1 MKRFIMSG
9 ARLAGLILLVT
20 LAACFGG
27 HHSHHHSE
35 DHPEGHDHHQEG
47 HGHGDKSVGVTTL
60 WGEGFELFAEHS
72 PGKVWELVSFIVHL
86 TTLPDF
92 RALEEATLTLE
103 LQGPKALRA
112 ETSSALRPGIFR
124 LEVTPQQ
131 AGTYRGRLRI
141 TGAKPGVVEGI
152 ELQVFETAEE
162 AEASTPRDDE
172 DHGVIEF
179 LKEQQWGVPFG
190 TAFVAEAAL
199 APSVVVSGRIDTPP
213 GGSAVIGA
221 PVTGRLVSPEKGLP
235 RPGAKVSKGEVLAS
249 LIPAP
254 ASPEAAA
261 RASLAVAEA
270 EARLSAAGR
279 ALERAQR
286 LIRDEAISERELED
300 ARRERA
306 VAQESVSAA
315 RRGAALYSGARGVSG
330 QGSWHLTAP
339 IDGTLVAVMATPGAT
354 VSPGETLFRI
364 VDTRELWIV
373 ARVPEQDAAR
383 LRSDRDASF
392 KVAGLDNWS
401 PIGVTGDNPAAS
413 IVTIGRIV
421 DSVSRT
427 VDAIYSLRSPGEH
440 LRVGGLVQ
448 VNLPAGQDFE
458 GVVVPRSALVD
469 QDGRNVVYVQVD
481 GEHFQERVVRIGP
494 RAGNLV
500 AISEGLRRGERVV
513 TRGAHLVRLADKA
526 SGEALHGHIH

>member
-1 MKRFIMSG
+1 MV
-9 ARLAGLILLVT
+9 A
-20 LAACFGG
+20 
-27 HHSHHHSE
+27 
-35 DHPEGHDHHQEG
+35 
-47 HGHGDKSVGVTTL
+47 TTL
-60 WGEGFELFAEHS
+60 WSEGFELFSEHS
-72 PGKVWELVSFIVHL
+72 PGLVGVPVSFLVHL

-103 LQGPKALRA
+103 LEGSAPLRG
-112 ETSSALRPGIFR
+112 ETSTALRPGIFR
-124 LEVTPQQ
+124 LQVTPQS
-131 AGTYRGRLRI
+131 AGTYRGRLQIR
-141 TGAKPGVVEGI
+141 GAASGVVEGI
-152 ELQVFETAEE
+152 ELQVFETPGE
-162 AEASTPRDDE
+162 AAASAPHDDD

-190 TAFVAEAAL
+190 TAFVEEGSVS
-199 APSVVVSGRIDTPP
+199 PSVVVSGRIDTPP
-213 GGSAVIGA
+213 GGTAVIGA
-221 PVTGRLVSPEKGLP
+221 PVTGRLVSPQDGLP
-235 RPGAKVSKGEVLAS
+235 RPGVTVRKGQVLAS

-254 ASPEAAA
+254 ASPEAAS

-270 EARLSAAGR
+270 EARLSAAGG

-330 QGSWHLTAP
+330 QGTWHLTAP

-392 KVAGLDNWS
+392 KVAGLDTWS
-401 PIGVTGDNPAAS
+401 PIAVTGENPAAS

-421 DSVSRT
+421 DPVSRT
-427 VDAIYSLRSPGEH
+427 VDAIYSLHSPGDR

-448 VNLPAGQDFE
+448 VNLPAGQDFK

-469 QDGRNVVYVQVD
+469 QDGRSVVYVQVD
-481 GEHFQERVVRIGP
+481 GEHFEERAVRIGP

-500 AISEGLRRGERVV
+500 AISEGLRSGERVV
-513 TRGAHLVRLADKA
+513 TRGAHLVRLADQA
-526 SGEALHGHIH
+526 SGEAPHGHIH